1 MRLFGDNSKYGT
13 EEVEL
18 AGGKRTV
25 GVCVEEGQAFPCGVA
40 GLIPVTSKRKK
51 GGTKTVYAFPTAEGD
66 SGELEQTD
74 ELAVITDG
82 VDLINRLLSQAA
94 ELAKIE
100 LGQIAGVSMG
110 ITEDNYGFTRVE
122 IVPIDAHNKP
132 SETPV
137 HLHIETSEVPAEPGT
152 LSCVIELDG
161 EGAPARVLICEYNDR
176 GATLR
181 INVNVN
187 EKTGKLSVQK
197 VEDIRGG
204 DARLLYKR
212 GWTPQGVQYVEA
224 RREGREGGERGGK
237 FVRQTGRAPKRE
249 SRDDFGGGRDG
260 RFERG
265 GRRNRFDDERDG
277 RRDDRRGER
286 RDDRR
291 AGGRPAKRD
300 EVPGMRR
307 IDGSVAKRGGTHPT
321 RDSDFDDRDYRS
333 GGRDGRDGRNGRDDR
348 RWDDRGGRDYEGD
361 RRYDDRHGGRGGH
374 DDRGGREG
382 RDGRGQRQWDDR
394 GGRKYDDR
402 RSGASGEHRSNGGS
416 RSGSG
421 RSDGNRGAS
430 RGGRPGRSGDNGG
443 SRRY

>member
-1 MRLFGDNSKYGT
+1 MRLFGDNSKYGA

-132 SETPV
+132 SETPI
-137 HLHIETSEVPAEPGT
+137 HLHIETSEIPAEPGT

-161 EGAPARVLICEYNDR
+161 EGVPARVLICEYNER

-212 GWTPQGVQYVEA
+212 GWTPQGAQYVEA
-224 RREGREGGERGGK
+224 RREGREGGERGGR
-237 FVRQTGRAPKRE
+237 FVRKTGRAPQRD

-265 GRRNRFDDERDG
+265 GRRNRFDDERDDHH
-277 RRDDRRGER
+277 DDRRGER

-291 AGGRPAKRD
+291 AGGRPARRD

-307 IDGSVAKRGGTHPT
+307 IDGSAAKRGGTHPG
-321 RDSDFDDRDYRS
+321 RDRDFDDRDYRS
-333 GGRDGRDGRNGRDDR
+333 GGRDDRAGRTGRDGRDSRGGYDDR
-348 RWDDRGGRDYEGD
+348 RWDDRGERDFGGD
-361 RRYDDRHGGRGGH
+361 RRYDDRRG
-374 DDRGGREG
+374 G
-382 RDGRGQRQWDDR
+382 RDGRDDR
-394 GGRKYDDR
+394 GQR
-402 RSGASGEHRSNGGS
+402 RSGGFDGRNRDSGRGERPRGDSNRNGAGRGGS
-416 RSGSG
+416 HG
-421 RSDGNRGAS
+421 
-430 RGGRPGRSGDNGG
+430 GRSGGNGG